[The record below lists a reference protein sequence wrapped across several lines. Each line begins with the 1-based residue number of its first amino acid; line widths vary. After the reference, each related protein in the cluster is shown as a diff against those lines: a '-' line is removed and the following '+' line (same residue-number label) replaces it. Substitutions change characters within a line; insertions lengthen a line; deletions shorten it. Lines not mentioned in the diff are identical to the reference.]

1 MPAYKLIASSQEGQ
15 PFGVY
20 VIVSIVLLSHDTLDS
35 GTYLSKFLIHRPVV
49 M

>member
-20 VIVSIVLLSHDTLDS
+20 VIVSIVLLSHNALS
-35 GTYLSKFLIHRPVV
+35 SSTYLSKFPMHRSVV